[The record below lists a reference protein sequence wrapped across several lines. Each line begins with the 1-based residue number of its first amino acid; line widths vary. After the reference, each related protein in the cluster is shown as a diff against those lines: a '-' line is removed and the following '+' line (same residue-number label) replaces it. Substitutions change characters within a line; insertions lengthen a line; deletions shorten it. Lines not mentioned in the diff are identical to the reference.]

1 MGHKDSQWGVLGCSQ
16 WDIGVLWGWEEG
28 DGDPKRVWGPKGGCE
43 DLKRGM
49 GRDVG
54 CRDPQ
59 WGVLGC
65 SQWGTA
71 VLWGWGEG
79 YGDPK
84 RGVGMGG
91 VQGDQRVLWG
101 PHREGVGMQPKGWGG
116 GGWEWGDGY
125 GDPRGGMGRDGV

>member
-49 GRDVG
+49 GRDLG

-91 VQGDQRVLWG
+91 CRETKGCYGD
-101 PHREGVGMQPKGWGG
+101 PTEGVGMQPKGWGG